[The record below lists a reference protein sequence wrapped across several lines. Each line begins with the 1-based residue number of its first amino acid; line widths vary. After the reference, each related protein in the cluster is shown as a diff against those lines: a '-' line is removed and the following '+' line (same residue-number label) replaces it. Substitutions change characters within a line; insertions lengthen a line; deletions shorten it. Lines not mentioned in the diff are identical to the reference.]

1 MTRHETYGYQV
12 NEARIYVDGKLAGR
26 SIFILLPRDNLPFNF
41 HEMCDTVSQE
51 LQETGCAFFG
61 RNARPRLHSGKN
73 TLTTENQKKNIS

>member
-51 LQETGCAFFG
+51 LQETGCAFL
-61 RNARPRLHSGKN
+61 AE
-73 TLTTENQKKNIS
+73 TLDQGCTLVRMR